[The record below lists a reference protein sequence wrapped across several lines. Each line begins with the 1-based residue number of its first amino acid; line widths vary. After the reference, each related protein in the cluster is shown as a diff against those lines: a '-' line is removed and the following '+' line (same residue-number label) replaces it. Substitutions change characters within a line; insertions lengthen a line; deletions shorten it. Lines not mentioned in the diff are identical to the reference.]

1 MTMSRALNDK
11 TECMSAGRKAKQVVF
26 HVTQSTYGLYL
37 GLLKTSN
44 LVMPNSN
51 GAQKAMQN

>member
-1 MTMSRALNDK
+1 MSRALNDK